1 MRQKL
6 SHLLNNPAR
15 PAVFVAKLAGDILRL
30 KSSYGLDPIL
40 DGFAFSTETLYQRY
54 RDPEHV
60 PPRIRARLYLVTW
73 TAVVR
78 SVRAHFDQLW
88 EISLFRWAQ
97 DSTILSM
104 NSGHDEG
111 VER

>member
-1 MRQKL
+1 MIRFINTEDV
-6 SHLLNNPAR
+6 LLR
-15 PAVFVAKLAGDILRL
+15 IGDILRL

-73 TAVVR
+73 RSTWSAVV
-78 SVRAHFDQLW
+78 SF
-88 EISLFRWAQ
+88 
-97 DSTILSM
+97 
-104 NSGHDEG
+104 
-111 VER
+111 